1 MRRGRSLPWKHQAVR
16 SPASFNF
23 DVACSLMD
31 PNSSVVIEVFENCQA
46 LKRKK
51 RAREV
56 AKALSLVNVAALTG
70 DPEWTVWDT
79 SATE

>member
-31 PNSSVVIEVFENCQA
+31 PNSSVVIEVFENGQA
-46 LKRKK
+46 LNAK

-70 DPEWTVWDT
+70 DPEWTVWET